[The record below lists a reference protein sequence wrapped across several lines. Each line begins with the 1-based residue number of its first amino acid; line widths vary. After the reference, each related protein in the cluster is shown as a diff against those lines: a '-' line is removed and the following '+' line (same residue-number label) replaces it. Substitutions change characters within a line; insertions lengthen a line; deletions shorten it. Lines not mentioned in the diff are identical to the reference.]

1 MAKAEKI
8 LWRVLTGQSDANIR
22 FADLRTL
29 LLDLGFEERTRGSHH
44 IFSRAG
50 VSELINLQQDGNMA
64 KPYQVRQ
71 VRTVIVRYGLGE
83 STHA

>member
-29 LLDLGFEERTRGSHH
+29 LLNLGFEERTRGSHN
-44 IFSRAG
+44 IFSCEG
-50 VSELINLQQDGNMA
+50 VNELINLQQDGTW
-64 KPYQVRQ
+64 PSHTR
-71 VRTVIVRYGLGE
+71 LGRC
-83 STHA
+83 AP

>member
-1 MAKAEKI
+1 MPKSEKI
-8 LWRVLTGQSDANIR
+8 LRQILSGQSDANVR

-29 LLDLGFEERTRGSHH
+29 LLDLGFVERTKGSHH

-50 VSELINLQQDGNMA
+50 INELINLQQDGNMA

-71 VRTVIVRYGLGE
+71 VRTIVLRYRLGE
-83 STHA
+83 PSDA

>member
-29 LLDLGFEERTRGSHH
+29 LLNLEFEERTRGSHH
-44 IFSRAG
+44 IFSREG
-50 VSELINLQQDGNMA
+50 VNELINLQQDGNMA

-71 VRTVIVRYGLGE
+71 VRTVIVRYRLGD
-83 STHA
+83 STDA

>member
-8 LWRVLTGQSDANIR
+8 LWHVLTGQSDANIR

-29 LLDLGFEERTRGSHH
+29 LLNLEFEERTRGSHH
-44 IFSRAG
+44 IFSREG
-50 VSELINLQQDGNMA
+50 VNELINLQQDGNMA

-71 VRTVIVRYGLGE
+71 VRTVIVRYRLGD
-83 STHA
+83 STDA